1 MISRSRIIE
10 LTSKNTNRFKKI
22 KLPNSSTFSQPT
34 YYDIKKIELTYQKKL
49 QEKLESHSPFNEI
62 VSGQKN
68 SLQDTYQSME
78 KVNENQQDEKN
89 KRYLDQ
95 PDIDYE
101 SYIQFSENLF
111 PNIFHLEGANFKTVK
126 IDVIRKL
133 KSDLQKTSL
142 NKGKRFIILDDVEI
156 FNINS
161 LNGLLKI
168 IEEPSSNDHFILI
181 NNKSQKLLETVKSRC
196 LEIKI
201 LLDEITRKKTL
212 SILLNKFKQ
221 HDILNFNTNSASPG
235 NYLKFNYFF
244 SEMSLNKE
252 ESLYN
257 NFKKILS
264 FYKKDKNILY
274 KDFLLFLVDFY
285 IQKDNLRKNQSLQLL
300 IDKRSLIMKNI
311 NNFFVHNLSSNTFL
325 NSIEGKTE

>member
-1 MISRSRIIE
+1 MISLRKFNPIE
-10 LTSKNTNRFKKI
+10 SDTLIGLEDHFSFIKDLISKDKLPKVVLLTGKKGIGKFTLVSHLMHFYFDKPNYNERKNTFKKE
-22 KLPNSSTFSQPT
+22 NSFC
-34 YYDIKKIELTYQKKL
+34 
-49 QEKLESHSPFNEI
+49 
-62 VSGQKN
+62 
-68 SLQDTYQSME
+68 
-78 KVNENQQDEKN
+78 
-89 KRYLDQ
+89 
-95 PDIDYE
+95 
-101 SYIQFSENLF
+101 IQFSENLF

-196 LEIKI
+196 LEIKV

-252 ESLYN
+252 DSLYN

-285 IQKDNLRKNQSLQLL
+285 IQKDNLRENQSLQLL

-325 NSIEGKTE
+325 NSIERKTE

>member
-1 MISRSRIIE
+1 MISLKKFNPIE
-10 LTSKNTNRFKKI
+10 SDTLIGLGDHFSFIKDLISKDKLPKVTLLTGKKGIGKFTLVSHLMHFYFDKLNYDEKKNTFKK
-22 KLPNSSTFSQPT
+22 
-34 YYDIKKIELTYQKKL
+34 
-49 QEKLESHSPFNEI
+49 
-62 VSGQKN
+62 KN
-68 SLQDTYQSME
+68 SF
-78 KVNENQQDEKN
+78 
-89 KRYLDQ
+89 
-95 PDIDYE
+95 
-101 SYIQFSENLF
+101 YIQFSENLF

-221 HDILNFNTNSASPG
+221 HDILNFDTNSVSPG

-252 ESLYN
+252 DSLYN

>member
-1 MISRSRIIE
+1 MISLRKFDPIE
-10 LTSKNTNRFKKI
+10 SDTLIGLGGHFSFIKELISKDKLPKVVLLTGKKGIGKFTLTSHLMHYHFDKHNYDEKKKNFKKN
-22 KLPNSSTFSQPT
+22 NSFC
-34 YYDIKKIELTYQKKL
+34 
-49 QEKLESHSPFNEI
+49 
-62 VSGQKN
+62 V
-68 SLQDTYQSME
+68 
-78 KVNENQQDEKN
+78 
-89 KRYLDQ
+89 
-95 PDIDYE
+95 
-101 SYIQFSENLF
+101 QFRENLF

-126 IDVIRKL
+126 IDLIRKL

-201 LLDEITRKKTL
+201 MLDEITRKKTL
-212 SILLNKFKQ
+212 SVLLNKFKQ
-221 HDILNFNTNSASPG
+221 NDILNFNKNSSSPG
-235 NYLKFNYFF
+235 NYLKFNFLF
-244 SEMSLNKE
+244 NEMNLNKDD
-252 ESLYN
+252 SLYN

-285 IQKDNLRKNQSLQLL
+285 IQKDSFKKNQNLQLL

>member
-1 MISRSRIIE
+1 MISLSKFDPIE
-10 LTSKNTNRFKKI
+10 SDTLIGLGGHFSFIKELISKGKLPKVVLLTGKKGIGKFTLTSHLMHYYFDKLNYDEKKSNFKKN
-22 KLPNSSTFSQPT
+22 NSFC
-34 YYDIKKIELTYQKKL
+34 
-49 QEKLESHSPFNEI
+49 
-62 VSGQKN
+62 
-68 SLQDTYQSME
+68 
-78 KVNENQQDEKN
+78 
-89 KRYLDQ
+89 
-95 PDIDYE
+95 
-101 SYIQFSENLF
+101 IQFRENLF
-111 PNIFHLEGANFKTVK
+111 PNIFHLEGTNFKTVK
-126 IDVIRKL
+126 IDLIRKL

-201 LLDEITRKKTL
+201 ILDEITRKKTL
-212 SILLNKFKQ
+212 SVLLNKFKQ
-221 HDILNFNTNSASPG
+221 DDILNFNTNSSSPG
-235 NYLKFNYFF
+235 NYLKFNYLFN
-244 SEMSLNKE
+244 EMNLNKDD
-252 ESLYN
+252 SLYN

-264 FYKKDKNILY
+264 YYKKDKNILY

-285 IQKDNLRKNQSLQLL
+285 IQKDSFKKNQNLQLL

-325 NSIEGKTE
+325 NSLEGKTE